1 MTEPSSIPTVAPPP
15 GPHAE
20 ALAEVV
26 EAGVEVGRRHQF
38 FLWSQG
44 RMQMLLPHKL
54 LVCGAYDRGRKGLR
68 FEVFNSVALPE
79 PLMAALLDGQSP
91 LMRLLAGRWAAGPGR
106 LGRALSLAW
115 RDDAALQQLPLLQQ
129 LPAESDITEW
139 LVHGVS
145 RPQRPDE
152 LESLFLLATPGPPTR
167 AAQHRLALDL
177 LLPHLHRSW
186 LRVQTVEQELGGLAV
201 TAQPAGAAAAITE
214 RERQILSGVRQGLN
228 NQQIGDQLN
237 ISAYT
242 VKNHVQKILRKLGA
256 SNRAQALA
264 CAMNQNLLGEGRRA

>member
-1 MTEPSSIPTVAPPP
+1 MTEASAVPPAMP
-15 GPHAE
+15 ASGAHAE

-26 EAGVEVGRRHQF
+26 AAGVEVGRRHQF
-38 FLWSQG
+38 FLWTQG
-44 RMQMLLPHKL
+44 RMQQLLPHKL
-54 LVCGAYDRGRKGLR
+54 LVCGAYDRGRKGLG
-68 FEVFNSVALPE
+68 FEVFNSTALPE
-79 PLMAALLDGQSP
+79 ALMAALLDGQSP
-91 LMRLLAGRWAAGPGR
+91 LLRLLAGRWAAGSGR
-106 LGRALSLAW
+106 LGRALSLQ
-115 RDDAALQQLPLLQQ
+115 DDAELRAL
-129 LPAESDITEW
+129 LPAASGITEL

-152 LESLFLLATPGPPTR
+152 LESLFVLAGPDQPEG
-167 AAQHRLALDL
+167 AAQRRLALDL

-186 LRVQTVEQELGGLAV
+186 LRVQTVEQELRGRAAAA
-201 TAQPAGAAAAITE
+201 TQPAGAVTASITE

-228 NQQIGDQLN
+228 NQQIGDQLH

-264 CAMNQNLLGEGRRA
+264 CAMNQRLLDDGQRA